1 MMKNKILILLLSAL
15 MGLTCHTDLKAQQN
29 VLRHGGFE
37 EFIQAGLSE
46 RPLGWLV
53 SNTLFGMKRE
63 GQRPGGKGSYLL
75 HVYANGG
82 NFYTL
87 DVDDPGN
94 VPVEGGKAYRL
105 TFWHKGNKRNLVIKV
120 RFTWYQG
127 ETHRGVSPESTVKT
141 SAETWVEEEL
151 YFRVPA
157 DADRGELKFTLD
169 YNNGGQVSFD
179 DVEMFLHEGDIPE
192 PLTPPANIRATSH
205 QREIEFTWDRAG
217 DPKITW
223 EVSVNNKLYTD
234 IKTNSFTLDNL
245 NPDSPHAVKIR
256 SVQGTKKS
264 DFSPT
269 KYYRTKPLE
278 KALDAPDR
286 TPYLRTIYP
295 DGRSERRIKPYFNDL
310 GSSTATITYII
321 DGAPAELQ
329 DGYLVFSGKGEHR
342 LVVNID
348 EGNGNK
354 FRLSYRIYITN

>member
-82 NFYTL
+82 NFHTL

-127 ETHRGVSPESTVKT
+127 ETHKGVSPESTVKT

-245 NPDSPHAVKIR
+245 NPDSLMPSRYAPYRGQR
-256 SVQGTKKS
+256 SLTSHPQNTTVPSLWRKPWMRPIVPLTCVRSTPTDVAKDAS
-264 DFSPT
+264 NPTSMTSAPPPPPSPT
-269 KYYRTKPLE
+269 
-278 KALDAPDR
+278 
-286 TPYLRTIYP
+286 
-295 DGRSERRIKPYFNDL
+295 
-310 GSSTATITYII
+310 SST
-321 DGAPAELQ
+321 
-329 DGYLVFSGKGEHR
+329 VHR
-342 LVVNID
+342 QS
-348 EGNGNK
+348 
-354 FRLSYRIYITN
+354 FRMVIWSSPERASIVSS